1 MIWKLNFPNKIK
13 HFMWRACKNILPTKN
28 RLKVR
33 GMGLED
39 CCAVCGLSETS
50 GHTLRGC
57 EFAKKVWSTTKIKL
71 PWLPDPLRD
80 FIDLVWVVMESHSNI
95 DWVKFAVIAWSLCN
109 NRNTI
114 VNGGQGRGQEALTR
128 FVTEFIDE
136 FKQDHHTPI
145 RVVPVALQLWTPPQQ
160 G

>member
-1 MIWKLNFPNKIK
+1 MLCVASVKL
-13 HFMWRACKNILPTKN
+13 
-28 RLKVR
+28 R
-33 GMGLED
+33 GIPY
-39 CCAVCGLSETS
+39 
-50 GHTLRGC
+50 GC
-57 EFAKKVWSTTKIKL
+57 EFAKTVWSTTKIKL

-128 FVTEFIDE
+128 FVTEFINE
-136 FKQDHHTPI
+136 FKQDHHTLI